1 MVKYDTEDGVEARP
15 SDRNIGIA
23 ILGAWQSDR
32 PLQSRT

>member
-1 MVKYDTEDGVEARP
+1 MAKYETGSGVEARP

-23 ILGAWQSDR
+23 ALGAWQSDR